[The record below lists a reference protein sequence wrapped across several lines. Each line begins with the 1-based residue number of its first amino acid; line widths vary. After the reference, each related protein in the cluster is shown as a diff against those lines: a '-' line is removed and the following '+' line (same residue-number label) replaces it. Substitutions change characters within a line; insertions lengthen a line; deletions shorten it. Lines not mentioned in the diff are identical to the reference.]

1 MRGAWVC
8 LLFALAGIAGA
19 QQTVTIYRCTDAFGA
34 LTVQNDKPCPKG
46 SRQEKRLV
54 ETAPPMPAYQPM
66 PQATIVPD
74 PVPAPADVAP
84 PPPDNPDAS
93 ATPRLPPPPLFQC
106 NTWDNDSYLSDNGEP
121 EPRCVRLDTVGI
133 GGTGGGL
140 GAGAACQMV
149 TDQCQRI
156 ADNAAC
162 EAWTRYAR
170 EAEAA
175 WKFARAENAG
185 AKQAE
190 YERLARI
197 LDESTCGG

>member
-1 MRGAWVC
+1 MRGAWLCV
-8 LLFALAGIAGA
+8 LLALAGIAGA
-19 QQTVTIYRCTDAFGA
+19 QQTVTIYRCTDAHGA
-34 LTVQNDKPCPKG
+34 LTVQNARPCPKG
-46 SRQEKRLV
+46 SRQEKRV
-54 ETAPPMPAYQPM
+54 IEAAPPMPAYQPM
-66 PQATIVPD
+66 PQAAIVPD
-74 PVPAPADVAP
+74 PVPSAVDVGPASATA
-84 PPPDNPDAS
+84 PDAS
-93 ATPRLPPPPLFQC
+93 VGPRLPPPPLFQC

-133 GGTGGGL
+133 GGGGGGL
-140 GAGAACQMV
+140 AAGAACQMV

-162 EAWTRYAR
+162 EAWAKYAR

-175 WKFARAENAG
+175 WKFARPEHAE

-197 LDESTCGG
+197 VGESTCGD

>member
-1 MRGAWVC
+1 MRGAWAC

-34 LTVQNDKPCPKG
+34 LTMQNDKPCPKG
-46 SRQEKRLV
+46 SRQEKRVV
-54 ETAPPMPAYQPM
+54 EAAPSMPAYQPM
-66 PQATIVPD
+66 PQAAIVPD
-74 PVPAPADVAP
+74 PVPPPAEPAAP
-84 PPPDNPDAS
+84 S
-93 ATPRLPPPPLFQC
+93 ANEAEAAAARLPPPPLFQC
-106 NTWDNDSYLSDNGEP
+106 NTWDNDSYLSDDGEP

-133 GGTGGGL
+133 GGGGGGL
-140 GAGAACQMV
+140 GAGMACQMV

-162 EAWTRYAR
+162 EAWEKYAR

-175 WKFARAENAG
+175 WKFARAEHAE